1 MILHIYIFKTPASSF
16 SKFFYC
22 FLVSNFFLLWYFK
35 FMPSHIG
42 LSLFFIFYFLKVS
55 ILVIY
60 LRFLFFLLLILIS
73 ITFPLRTA
81 FQHPMSF
88 DTVVSIFSSFRILKI
103 SLLIIFMT
111 HWLFRRVLFNLH
123 ILVSFP
129 AYLLEY
135 GSSLFHCGQKKYLCT
150 ICRSGRSSYL
160 QPQVL

>member
-60 LRFLFFLLLILIS
+60 LRFLFFLSCKIRPLTFDLLITWLS
-73 ITFPLRTA
+73 KCYYLMGHFWFEFWLRKEEHMGQV
-81 FQHPMSF
+81 FFEYIDQFH
-88 DTVVSIFSSFRILKI
+88 
-103 SLLIIFMT
+103 
-111 HWLFRRVLFNLH
+111 VLQ
-123 ILVSFP
+123 
-129 AYLLEY
+129 A
-135 GSSLFHCGQKKYLCT
+135 CGM
-150 ICRSGRSSYL
+150 YL
-160 QPQVL
+160 QSMNISTVIL